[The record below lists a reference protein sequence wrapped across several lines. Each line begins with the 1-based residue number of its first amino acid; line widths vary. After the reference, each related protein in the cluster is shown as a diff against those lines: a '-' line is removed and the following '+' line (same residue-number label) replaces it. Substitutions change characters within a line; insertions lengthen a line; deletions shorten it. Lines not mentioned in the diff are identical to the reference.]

1 MLSNFS
7 FNKEKYPDKHK
18 LPIVSSS
25 INNLDLSVYSKI
37 IALVDENIYEMYKTY
52 VNNDKRQK
60 SLEKLTEK
68 FIKSVEP
75 HSRASIIVGT
85 TAHST
90 NYAIRDGTDL
100 DTMVF
105 CQPDDIQP
113 ILGSPIFEGYNVD
126 AKKAI
131 NYMMTEQIDLMSTRH
146 ETIDGEHNLIT
157 VHFMTPDIFIN
168 KFANGLTPKT
178 LYSFRKVPKEYI
190 YRFKNFEGSSMAV
203 HVENEIIEG
212 GFKVP
217 METCR
222 IINDTYYSGSP
233 HNKLMSNPVTLFDKD
248 GFIEPAVDRLGIDLA
263 KRLLYEHGKGFDQ
276 KQTSVMNTLVRLEK
290 IRPDIKQV
298 LYKKEEERFTR
309 LVR

>member
-1 MLSNFS
+1 MIKKF
-7 FNKEKYPDKHK
+7 
-18 LPIVSSS
+18 
-25 INNLDLSVYSKI
+25 
-37 IALVDENIYEMYKTY
+37 

-85 TAHST
+85 TAHSM
-90 NYAIRDGTDL
+90 NYAIREGTDL

-105 CQPDDIQP
+105 CQPEDIKSV
-113 ILGSPIFEGYNVD
+113 LESPIFEGYNVD

-131 NYMMTEQIDLMSTRH
+131 NYMMTDQTNLMSTRH
-146 ETIDGEHNLIT
+146 ETVDGEHNLIT
-157 VHFMTPDIFIN
+157 VHFMTPDIFVD
-168 KFANGLTPKT
+168 KFANGITPQT

-233 HNKLMSNPVTLFDKD
+233 HNKLMSKPVILFDKD
-248 GFIEPAVDRLGIDLA
+248 GFIEPSIDRLGVDLA
-263 KRLLYEHGKGFDQ
+263 KRLLYEHGKDFNQ
-276 KQTSVMNTLVRLEK
+276 KKASVMNTLVRLEK
-290 IRPDIKQV
+290 IRPDIKKC
-298 LYKKEEERFTR
+298 LYKEEAKRFER